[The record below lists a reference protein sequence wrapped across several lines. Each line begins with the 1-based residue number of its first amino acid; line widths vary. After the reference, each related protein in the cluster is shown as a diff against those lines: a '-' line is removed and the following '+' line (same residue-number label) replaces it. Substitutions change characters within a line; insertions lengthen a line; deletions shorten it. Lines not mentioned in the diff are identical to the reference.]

1 MIKKVLHFFQK
12 IRDLILLPLS
22 KLKVLQQI
30 FVIIVILIAFI
41 IYEGSSGIRVID
53 SMQQVTNTVFNDNV
67 RKFHDVYFLS
77 DELHKLRA
85 NYLKGLAPE
94 KHGYFLINFSE
105 ATKTQSVDSL
115 KSINP
120 DQAEEL
126 NKILGKVILTLEKP
140 ITKENFTELDM
151 SLNSALSVLQ
161 GLGNQIIISASESV
175 TFGKESSQEI
185 QKNMTVVLVLSI
197 FISLL
202 LGVTIAASVSRPL
215 KVLVNTAKS
224 LATGD
229 LSRNIEAKGCYEATA
244 VVMGI
249 NHALTELRNLI
260 RGINLGA
267 ESILTASKELRD
279 ASLESGRS
287 ATEVAAAMED
297 LANASSEQTSQIND
311 TALTINELSGLV
323 RKVSTDT
330 SDIAKV
336 SERMADSAVLGQKV
350 TADVAN
356 EINELYQSTREV
368 AEVIDDVNQ
377 ASGEISEI
385 TAVISGIAEQT
396 SLLALN
402 ASIEAARAGAHGKGF
417 SIVAKET
424 AKLAEQSKQSAQMIA
439 DLIIQMK
446 LKTSRAVETIQKGM
460 SKVEAGKALAG
471 EATVTF
477 ENIFKELRDVM
488 AQINMVAVSAH
499 HMAEK
504 NENVINAI
512 SNIATISEES
522 MASTEEVSATTEE
535 QSAAAQEVTSMAENL
550 ATIANKLKESIS
562 AFDIE

>member
-1 MIKKVLHFFQK
+1 MFAKILGYLKK
-12 IRDLILLPLS
+12 IGDLILSPLS
-22 KLKVLQQI
+22 KLKVFNQLS
-30 FVIIVILIAFI
+30 VVVVILIAFI
-41 IYEGSSGIRVID
+41 FYEGHTGIRVIN
-53 SMQQVTNTVFNDNV
+53 SMQKVTNTVFNDNV
-67 RKFHDVYFLS
+67 QKFYDIYSLS
-77 DELHKLRA
+77 NEVNKVQA
-85 NYLKGLAPE
+85 NYLKALAPE
-94 KHGYFLINFSE
+94 EHGYFSIKFSE
-105 ATKTQSVDSL
+105 TSKRQRVESL
-115 KSINP
+115 KSINV
-120 DQAEEL
+120 DLAQSLDKEL
-126 NKILGKVILTLEKP
+126 DDVLLILEKP
-140 ITKENFTELDM
+140 INKENYEELEI
-151 SLNSALSVLQ
+151 SLNSVFTTLQ
-161 GLGNQIIISASESV
+161 GFGNEIIFSASESV
-175 TFGKESSQEI
+175 TFGKESSQVI
-185 QKNMTVVLVLSI
+185 QENIVMVLILSI
-197 FISLL
+197 IISLL
-202 LGVTIAASVSRPL
+202 LGVTIAASVSKPL
-215 KVLVNTAKS
+215 KVMVNSTKS

-229 LSRNIEAKGCYEATA
+229 LSHNVEVKGCYEATA
-244 VVMGI
+244 AVRGI
-249 NHALTELRNLI
+249 NHALTGLRDLI
-260 RGINLGA
+260 RGINQGA
-267 ESILTASKELRD
+267 ENILTASKELRD

-336 SERMADSAVLGQKV
+336 SEKMADSAVVGQKV
-350 TADVAN
+350 TVDVAN
-356 EINELYQSTREV
+356 EINELYQSTKEV
-368 AEVIDDVNQ
+368 ALVIDDVNQ

-446 LKTSRAVETIQKGM
+446 LKTTRAVDTIQRGM
-460 SKVEAGKALAG
+460 VKVEAGKSLAG
-471 EATVTF
+471 EATFTF

-488 AQINMVAVSAH
+488 AQINMVAVSAR

-512 SNIATISEES
+512 SNIATISQES
-522 MASTEEVSATTEE
+522 MASTEEISATTEQ

-550 ATIANKLKESIS
+550 ATIANKLKESVS
-562 AFDIE
+562 AFIIE